1 MSILIDDLIGYV
13 TVNQEIDGKW
23 YIAKCYDL
31 QGLAGLKHRIK
42 DAYRVLIGKSR
53 AYHFKEDE
61 GKGND

>member
-1 MSILIDDLIGYV
+1 MSVLIDDIIEYAI
-13 TVNQEIDGKW
+13 VNQEINGKW

-31 QGLAGLKHRIK
+31 RGFEGLKHRIK

-61 GKGND
+61 EE